1 MKLIS
6 LIFSLLVII
15 SCSKQNIIGKNQTVI
30 YQSENLIVTKISE
43 HVYQHTSFLQT
54 DDFGKVPCNGMVVVN
69 ENESAVFDTPADVIS
84 SKELIDF
91 ISNELNTEI
100 KAVVATHF
108 HDDCIG
114 GLDEFHKIGVPSYAN
129 YKTIEFL
136 NGNEKNIP
144 QNGIDNEFILEVG
157 NKKVMVSYFGEGHT
171 KDNIVAYFPDEQILF
186 GGCLIKEVGAGKGN
200 LADANEK
207 DWPATVRKI
216 KEKYPEIK
224 FVIPGHGNSGGMELL
239 DYTIQLFQKN

>member
-15 SCSKQNIIGKNQTVI
+15 SCSKQNITNKNQTVI
-30 YQSENLIVTKISE
+30 YQSDNLIVTKISE

-69 ENESAVFDTPADVIS
+69 ENEAAVFDTPADAIS

-114 GLDEFHKIGVPSYAN
+114 GLDEFHIIGVPSYAN
-129 YKTIEFL
+129 YKTIAFL

-157 NKKVMVSYFGEGHT
+157 NKKVMVNYFGEGHT
-171 KDNIVAYFPDEQILF
+171 KDNIVTYFPDEQILF

-216 KEKYPEIK
+216 KERYPEIK
-224 FVIPGHGNSGGMELL
+224 FVIPGHGNSGGVELL